1 MSATFFRRYN
11 PRMRLLMISTIAL
24 FCLAACTPQ
33 QPQSQASQALQPE
46 YRTTGTVKDIMD
58 SVVDPGADYIWDSVE
73 TIVSAKGVEEKF
85 PRTDEEWKEVRR
97 HAIMLL
103 EATNLLQMPGRHV
116 AKAGEKADDPKV
128 ELAPEK
134 IEELIKKD
142 PASWAKY
149 AHGLHDATMEAFKA
163 IEAKDKEGLLNAG
176 DGIDNACEKCHLQY
190 WYPDEKKPD
199 AAPSQKQGND

>member
-1 MSATFFRRYN
+1 
-11 PRMRLLMISTIAL
+11 
-24 FCLAACTPQ
+24 
-33 QPQSQASQALQPE
+33 
-46 YRTTGTVKDIMD
+46 MD

-103 EATNLLQMPGRHV
+103 EATNLLLIPGRHV
-116 AKAGEKADDPKV
+116 AKPGEKADDPKV

-134 IEELIKKD
+134 IEALINTD
-142 PASWAKY
+142 RASWTKFAG
-149 AHGLHDATMEAFKA
+149 GLHDATMEAFKA
-163 IEAKDKEGLLNAG
+163 IEAKDKEELLNAG

-190 WYPDEKKPD
+190 WYPDEKKPE
-199 AAPSQKQGND
+199 AAPSQKDSK